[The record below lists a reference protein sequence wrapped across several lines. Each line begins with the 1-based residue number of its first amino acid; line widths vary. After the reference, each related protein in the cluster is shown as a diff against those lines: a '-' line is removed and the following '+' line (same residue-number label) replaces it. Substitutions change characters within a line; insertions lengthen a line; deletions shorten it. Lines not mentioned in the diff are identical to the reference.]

1 MLDRRS
7 NPFFSGKV
15 KINKRTN
22 KMIIPS
28 LGMQKKKKELNFP
41 IKGQLS
47 FLRWYYLLMSKV
59 FCRVSLG
66 LVLNHSAYI

>member
-7 NPFFSGKV
+7 NPFFSEKV
-15 KINKRTN
+15 KINKQTN
-22 KMIIPS
+22 KMIIPT
-28 LGMQKKKKELNFP
+28 LGMQKKKELNFP

-47 FLRWYYLLMSKV
+47 FLRWYYLLMNKV
-59 FCRVSLG
+59 FCRVSLS